1 MNVLLMIFRFLLL
14 GQLMLVVIGNV
25 GAQNSKRDGYRN
37 GFNKVYP
44 AEQIVEDIDFFVK
57 ALELAHP
64 DLYRYI
70 NKRQMHLLVAQ
81 IKSQAGQINQREL
94 YNQLNHIA
102 SVVGCGHLVL
112 SYPKKQE
119 KYLLKYAYFLP
130 LHIELH
136 DSVAVVVKSF
146 IDSVKVTNAIVRSIN
161 GVPMDS
167 MLLRIDQYLTRDG
180 YITSAN
186 KFLLENGWFN
196 EFYIRFWPDSNTY
209 TYGLEMLTDSGWVN
223 KELTLKGYDYQKMK
237 IPKYKREKPTPKLS
251 LKFDEATETAILTL
265 ESFDPKEIAQGKQNF
280 EKFIKQAFWQM
291 VQEQPQQL
299 IIDLRGNEGGNSFY
313 PEAII
318 GFLSN
323 EPFRL
328 YRNMQIRYNSLASGK
343 PIISITG
350 IRQYKKMQKHSL
362 PAKNGNREL
371 KQFTERYVTNYP
383 YGYKGTVYVMVNGG
397 TYSAASELACYLK
410 QHVEAIVVGTETGGT
425 CDPVTAGMYGLA
437 TLPNTGIAI
446 NIPLIMFEKDIK
458 QPRLPGRGLMPDV
471 AQHLRA
477 TDSIPDPELEQLL
490 EFINHQ
496 GVE

>member
-1 MNVLLMIFRFLLL
+1 MVVLQIILRFLLFGL
-14 GQLMLVVIGNV
+14 LLLVVLSNAN
-25 GAQNSKRDGYRN
+25 AQSSKRDAYRQQ
-37 GFNKVYP
+37 FSKVYP
-44 AEQIVEDIDFFVK
+44 AEQVIADVDFFAK
-57 ALELAHP
+57 ALEAAHP

-70 NKRQMHLLVAQ
+70 TKQQMQLLLAQ
-81 IKSQAGQINQREL
+81 IKGQAGHINNREL

-102 SVVGCGHLVL
+102 SAIGCGHLVL

-119 KYLLKYAYFLP
+119 KYFSKYAYALP

-136 DSVAVVVKSF
+136 DSVAVAIKSY
-146 IDSVKVTNAIVRSIN
+146 IDSAKVANAIVRSIN
-161 GVPMDS
+161 GEPVDS
-167 MLLRIDQYLTRDG
+167 ILLRMNQFLTRDG

-186 KFLLENGWFN
+186 SWLLETGWFN
-196 EFYIRFWPDSNTY
+196 DFYLRFWPDSSTY
-209 TYGLEMLTDSGWVN
+209 TYGLEMLTDSGWVIKN
-223 KELTLKGYDYQKMK
+223 ITLPGYDYQKMK
-237 IPKYKREKPTPKLS
+237 IQRYKREKPTPKLH
-251 LKFDEATETAILTL
+251 LKFDDYTQTAILTL

-280 EKFIKQAFWQM
+280 NKFIKQAFWQI
-291 VQEQPQQL
+291 VQEQPEQL

-383 YGYKGTVYVMVNGG
+383 YGYQGTVYVMVNGG

-410 QHVEAIVVGTETGGT
+410 QHVEAIVVGSETGGT

-446 NIPLIMFEKDIK
+446 NIPLISFEKDIK
-458 QPRLPGRGLMPDV
+458 QPRISGHGLMPDIP
-471 AQHLRA
+471 QHLRS
-477 TDSIPDPELEQLL
+477 TDSIPDPELEHLL
-490 EFINHQ
+490 EVIEAQ
-496 GVE
+496 GAE